1 MSTLH
6 PNNGILNIQVS
17 VTGHDQT
24 DRQITFILE
33 KMERTKIPSSPPP
46 PPSSISKITFFF
58 KALQNKIFA
67 DSQSQVL

>member
-17 VTGHDQT
+17 MTGHDQT

-33 KMERTKIPSSPPP
+33 KMERTKIPSSSPPP
-46 PPSSISKITFFF
+46 PPPFLKQAHPRWRRGESPSV
-58 KALQNKIFA
+58 A
-67 DSQSQVL
+67 